1 MKNLVDSIKK
11 RRGAATEVAGAWG
24 SSNCF
29 FIDHRAVGLD
39 REFTNPSTRGV
50 FECAKQAPIDFFDA
64 DVAGIG
70 RQHEAD
76 FAGLPSS
83 NLFWITRISDPGKMG
98 SSEPQGSRSVGA
110 LTMVG
115 YCKLLSMT
123 VLQKFQPNNII
134 TYY

>member
-76 FAGLPSS
+76 FAG
-83 NLFWITRISDPGKMG
+83 FAVI
-98 SSEPQGSRSVGA
+98 EPLLDHQDFRSWQNGFKRTPRLA
-110 LTMVG
+110 FGRGTHDG
-115 YCKLLSMT
+115 W
-123 VLQKFQPNNII
+123 VLQASVHDSSPKVSAK
-134 TYY
+134 